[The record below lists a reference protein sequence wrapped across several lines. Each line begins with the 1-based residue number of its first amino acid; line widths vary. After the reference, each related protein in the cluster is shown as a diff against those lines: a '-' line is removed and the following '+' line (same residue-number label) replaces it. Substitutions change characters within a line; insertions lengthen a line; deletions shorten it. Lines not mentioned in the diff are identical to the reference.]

1 MRAAATN
8 RENVTHISIRQKMIL
23 REVIERRA
31 AVLHVDLA
39 LAAFESKGFVVI
51 AEPPL
56 QETSLWSLAG
66 MARSTVNPTKAIGTG
81 RDILSRIITFLTLGD
96 ERKNAKVQTG
106 LAFVSRG
113 TVTDRARTQ
122 KFIFLSGQW
131 SVVKSFWRAA
141 LADSSLES
149 EISNPKDSPLLAD

>member
-8 RENVTHISIRQKMIL
+8 RENVAHISIRQKMIL

-39 LAAFESKGFVVI
+39 LAPFESKAFVEI

-56 QETSLWSLAG
+56 QETSLWSLSG

-81 RDILSRIITFLTLGD
+81 LDIFSRIIKILTFRD
-96 ERKNAKVQTG
+96 ERKNAKVQIG
-106 LAFVSRG
+106 LGFV
-113 TVTDRARTQ
+113 
-122 KFIFLSGQW
+122 
-131 SVVKSFWRAA
+131 
-141 LADSSLES
+141 
-149 EISNPKDSPLLAD
+149 